1 MWSHHDIAITI
12 FIDLLYRDYV
22 TLLHLYVIVYIVW
35 SRHQVTMSLDV
46 TVSHLGDHKSSVQS
60 GNELHWCSVIFT
72 QMLCPNYNLRTIC
85 WKFIFQ
91 VSKISLV
98 IMSFKLNLEM
108 NIVRIRAWGSVI
120 FIVMLC
126 HKLCTR
132 CWECALDM
140 CYELTMICIMAI
152 SVILYVMY

>member
-1 MWSHHDIAITI
+1 MCTVKLHCNMKWSQTCGV
-12 FIDLLYRDYV
+12 R
-22 TLLHLYVIVYIVW
+22 HLVSNSNNGGSRGKCLIVYIVW

-72 QMLCPNYNLRTIC
+72 QMLCPNYNLHTIC

-91 VSKISLV
+91 VSKKSLV

-120 FIVMLC
+120 FILMLC
-126 HKLCTR
+126 HK
-132 CWECALDM
+132 DM
-140 CYELTMICIMAI
+140 CYELTMICIMVI
-152 SVILYVMY
+152 SVIRNCM